1 MSKPDKTLERF
12 WDMPQ
17 RDLLI
22 LLEATPAGLTSDEA
36 KQRLRLHGPNS
47 LVAESR
53 FAPLIG
59 FLRFFANPLVLIL
72 LAASAISIVL
82 GDHVVG
88 AIIIAIVLLSV
99 VVNFYMEFQ
108 ARHAV
113 EDIRKQVATTAAVLR
128 DGREQELPVA
138 ELVPGDIIRLNAGDL
153 APADARLLDSKDLHV
168 RESALTGESLP
179 VDKAAGDLPAGQH
192 TIADASNSLFLG
204 TAVQTGIG
212 TAVIVRTGKDTAFG
226 AIAQRLAM
234 RPPETEFGRG
244 IRHFGMMITRV
255 MMLLVLFVLLV
266 NIVLHRP
273 LLESFLFSVALAVG
287 MTPEMMPMIIT
298 ISLAQGARRMARKK
312 VLVKQLTAIED
323 FGSVE
328 ILCSD
333 KTGTLTEGEIALD
346 RHVDVQGR
354 DSDDVLRFVY
364 LNSYFQ
370 AGIKSPLDDAILKYQ
385 RPAITEYEKVDE
397 IPFDFNRKR
406 LSVVVRHGGEDLL
419 ITKGE
424 AESMFAIC
432 ATVTIDGVPQPFD
445 ESRRAQATEI
455 LKKLSADGYRA
466 LGVAFRKVEKQDAYA
481 VAAEQDMTL
490 AGFAAFLDPPKE
502 GIVAVL
508 EALKKNGVSVVIM
521 TGDNQYVTQKVAHDV
536 GLAADRMVTGS
547 QVDTMDDAA
556 LAYQAEHGAIFARVS
571 PEQKN
576 RVILGLKARG
586 HVVGYIGDGINDAP
600 SLHTADVGISVMNGV
615 DVAKDAAKIILLEKD
630 LAVLNEGVSPVGF
643 RRQRS
648 VFQVIPGHGGTGQ
661 HIRTTAGIGHQP
673 GVRFSTS
680 HQPGR
685 LRRYAERSP
694 HGFDFRVSGSNQCG
708 VTTGRAGAGDCAGD
722 DVRRVC
728 RNRDRYRRRCPSH
741 FSLRDYPRRRHTGF
755 SHGAG
760 YARRNADDLHDGP
773 GTGGRKD
780 WRRPGRSLVAVAE
793 GCGARASTDR
803 RHDANHPRFCRS
815 RSGLCWGVPGKR
827 GRPAGSAGHGLSAAC
842 FGEGNRQ
849 QFSDYPSAEPQSV
862 RPPLPEMPARLWC
875 PMGRDAPHH
884 DRISILMRASC
895 LTLARTH

>member
-1 MSKPDKTLERF
+1 MSKPDKTLDRF

-17 RDLLI
+17 RDLLT
-22 LLEATPAGLTSDEA
+22 LLQATPAGLTTDEA

-53 FAPLIG
+53 FAPLLG

-82 GDHVVG
+82 GDHVGG

-99 VVNFYMEFQ
+99 VVNFYVEFQ

-128 DGREQELPVA
+128 DGHELELPVA
-138 ELVPGDIIRLNAGDL
+138 ELVPGDIVRLNAGDL

-192 TIADASNSLFLG
+192 TIADAANSVFLG

-244 IRHFGMMITRV
+244 IRHFGIMITRV
-255 MMLLVLFVLLV
+255 MMLLVLFVLMV
-266 NIVLHRP
+266 NLILHRP

-312 VLVKQLTAIED
+312 VLVKQLAAIED

-354 DSDDVLRFVY
+354 DNDEVLRFVY

-370 AGIKSPLDDAILKYQ
+370 TGIKSPLDDAILKYQ
-385 RPAITEYEKVDE
+385 RPAIVEYEKVDE

-406 LSVVVRHGGEDLL
+406 LSVVVRRGSEDFL

-432 ATVTIDGVPQPFD
+432 ATVSIDGAPQPFD
-445 ESRRAQATEI
+445 ESRRAQASET

-481 VAAEQDMTL
+481 LAAEREMTL

-536 GLAADRMVTGS
+536 GLATDRIVTGD

-586 HVVGYIGDGINDAP
+586 RVVGYIGDGINDAP

-630 LAVLNEGVSPVGF
+630 LAVLNEGVMEGRRCFANIMKYIIMGTSSNFGNMFSMAAASLFLKFLPMLPTQILLNNFLYDTSQIAVPGDNVDPALLHKPKRWQIAFIRQFMMIIGPISSIYDFLTFGVLLWLFHAGTNAPLF
-643 RRQRS
+643 RTGWFVESLATQTLV
-648 VFQVIPGHGGTGQ
+648 VFV
-661 HIRTTAGIGHQP
+661 IRTAGNP
-673 GVRFSTS
+673 FRSRPS
-680 HQPGR
+680 GR
-685 LRRYAERSP
+685 LLI
-694 HGFDFRVSGSNQCG
+694 G
-708 VTTGRAGAGDCAGD
+708 V
-722 DVRRVC
+722 
-728 RNRDRYRRRCPSH
+728 
-741 FSLRDYPRRRHTGF
+741 
-755 SHGAG
+755 
-760 YARRNADDLHDGP
+760 
-773 GTGGRKD
+773 
-780 WRRPGRSLVAVAE
+780 VAVAAV
-793 GCGARASTDR
+793 GALLPYTALGPLLGFTPLPLSLLGAISLLALTYLFLVQAVKTWFYR
-803 RHDANHPRFCRS
+803 RHA
-815 RSGLCWGVPGKR
+815 L
-827 GRPAGSAGHGLSAAC
+827 L
-842 FGEGNRQ
+842 
-849 QFSDYPSAEPQSV
+849 
-862 RPPLPEMPARLWC
+862 
-875 PMGRDAPHH
+875 
-884 DRISILMRASC
+884 
-895 LTLARTH
+895 

>member
-1 MSKPDKTLERF
+1 MSKPEKTLDRF
-12 WDMPQ
+12 WEMPQ
-17 RDLLI
+17 RDLLA
-22 LLEATPAGLTSDEA
+22 LLQATPAGLTSDEA

-53 FAPLIG
+53 FAPVIS

-82 GDHVVG
+82 GDQVG
-88 AIIIAIVLLSV
+88 GSIIIAIVLLSV
-99 VVNFYMEFQ
+99 VVNFYVEFQ

-113 EDIRKQVATTAAVLR
+113 EDIRKQVATTAAVVR

-138 ELVPGDIIRLNAGDL
+138 DLVPGDIVRLNAGDL
-153 APADARLLDSKDLHV
+153 APADGRLLDSKDLHV

-179 VDKAAGDLPAGQH
+179 VDKAAGDLAAGQH
-192 TIADASNSLFLG
+192 TIADASNSVFLG

-226 AIAQRLAM
+226 AIAQRLAT

-255 MMLLVLFVLLV
+255 MMLLVLFVLMV
-266 NIVLHRP
+266 NLLLHRP

-298 ISLAQGARRMARKK
+298 ISLAQGARRMAKKK
-312 VLVKQLTAIED
+312 VLVKQLSAIED

-346 RHVDVQGR
+346 RHVDVEGR
-354 DSDDVLRFVY
+354 DNDEVLRFVY
-364 LNSYFQ
+364 VNSYFQ
-370 AGIKSPLDDAILKYQ
+370 AGIKSPLDDAILKYA

-406 LSVVVRHGGEDLL
+406 LSVVVRRGDEDFL

-432 ATVTIDGVPQPFD
+432 ATVSIDGAAQPFD
-445 ESRRAQATEI
+445 ESRRAQAAET

-481 VAAEQDMTL
+481 VTAEREMTL

-536 GLAADRMVTGS
+536 GLPTDSIVTGD
-547 QVDTMDDAA
+547 QLDTMDDAA

-630 LAVLNEGVSPVGF
+630 LGVLNDGVMEGRRCFANIMKYIIMGTSSNFGNMFSMAAASLFLKFLPMLPTQILLNNFLYDISQIAVPGDNVDAALLHKPKRWQIGF
-643 RRQRS
+643 IRQFMTIIGPISSIYDFLTFGVLLWMFHAGTNAALFRTGWFVES
-648 VFQVIPGHGGTGQ
+648 LATQTLVVFV
-661 HIRTTAGIGHQP
+661 IRTAGNP
-673 GVRFSTS
+673 FKSRPS
-680 HQPGR
+680 GR
-685 LRRYAERSP
+685 LLM
-694 HGFDFRVSGSNQCG
+694 G
-708 VTTGRAGAGDCAGD
+708 V
-722 DVRRVC
+722 
-728 RNRDRYRRRCPSH
+728 
-741 FSLRDYPRRRHTGF
+741 
-755 SHGAG
+755 
-760 YARRNADDLHDGP
+760 
-773 GTGGRKD
+773 
-780 WRRPGRSLVAVAE
+780 VAVAVI
-793 GCGARASTDR
+793 GAVLPYTPLGPLLGFTPLPLSLLGAISLLGLTYLFLVQAVKTWFYR
-803 RHDANHPRFCRS
+803 RHA
-815 RSGLCWGVPGKR
+815 L
-827 GRPAGSAGHGLSAAC
+827 L
-842 FGEGNRQ
+842 
-849 QFSDYPSAEPQSV
+849 
-862 RPPLPEMPARLWC
+862 
-875 PMGRDAPHH
+875 
-884 DRISILMRASC
+884 
-895 LTLARTH
+895 